1 MARVAVSQNG
11 KRNRVDFGSIGRIP
25 AEVPEEDVNHIPL

>member
-1 MARVAVSQNG
+1 MARVAISQNG

-25 AEVPEEDVNHIPL
+25 DEDAEKGSTDIPF

>member
-11 KRNRVDFGSIGRIP
+11 KRNRIDFGSIGRIP
-25 AEVPEEDVNHIPL
+25 PEDAEKELSDIPF